1 MVLSL
6 REITMGSTDSKL
18 NFRKAVIQLTTK
30 TQVLF
35 SSAHAQSLILN
46 GHGVGRGAQ
55 DIITVAMRSRF

>member
-1 MVLSL
+1 MLLSL

-30 TQVLF
+30 TQVVF

-46 GHGVGRGAQ
+46 G